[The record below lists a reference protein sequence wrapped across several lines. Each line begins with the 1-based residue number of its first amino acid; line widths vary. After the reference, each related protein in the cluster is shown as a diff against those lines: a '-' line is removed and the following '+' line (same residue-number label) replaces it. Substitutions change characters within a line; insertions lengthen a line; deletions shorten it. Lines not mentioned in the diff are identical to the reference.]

1 LCFRKE
7 LTLYFIFI
15 MKQVHIYIKL
25 IISLLLIVWMSSCEL
40 LKGRNRNKDLRGDT
54 IVVKKD
60 TQAKI
65 VKIDTF
71 RACDTLAAQNFE
83 RLVVCYEKVGDKI
96 TRRDTVARIQLT
108 EERRIDS
115 LRRINEQR
123 NADSLALLDSKKAQ
137 LKESYKVVILMPFMS
152 GVTRTGSSEA
162 KSLRAIEFYEGF
174 LMALDSLRRE
184 NINMSI
190 SVFDTQDNDSIVEQL
205 LLREELRQA
214 DVIVGPMS
222 SGELRLVSNFA
233 AAYHIP
239 LISPLNPRF
248 VPEEDNPYFLQI
260 NPSYATQSEN
270 IFAYAN
276 KLPIRRPKNFIVV
289 GTKDDSLI
297 MEQFQMAYAIYKNDA
312 NARAEMYI
320 SQDNRF
326 DANKVKDKY
335 QRNALNIVIAPTLKE
350 PFVFGLLRSL
360 SDDGGKAIDPNQP
373 RVMQESYIVFGLSQ
387 WKYFEEINF
396 EYFEKLRLHLTSE
409 SFIDMKNLPTMRF
422 RDAYVSEYG
431 MPPRDFAYIGFDLT
445 IYMGRMLKKHG
456 TGFLAALDK
465 EPYTGRHTKFD
476 IRPVYRTFKT
486 LQPNGD
492 LQEQSAVSRYE
503 NSFIHILKFE
513 EFTLKKATE

>member
-1 LCFRKE
+1 
-7 LTLYFIFI
+7 
-15 MKQVHIYIKL
+15 MKQVYIYIKL
-25 IISLLLIVWMSSCEL
+25 IISLLLIVWLSSCEL

-54 IVVKKD
+54 IVVKRD
-60 TQAKI
+60 TLQKV

-71 RACDTLAAQNFE
+71 RACDTMAAVNFE
-83 RLVVCYEKVGDKI
+83 RLVVCYEKVGNKI
-96 TRRDTVARIQLT
+96 TRRDTIARIQLT

-115 LRRINEQR
+115 LRRLGDQR
-123 NADSLALLDSKKAQ
+123 AIDSLALLESKKAQ

-152 GVTRTGSSEA
+152 GVARSGNSEA

-184 NINMSI
+184 NINMTI

-260 NPSYATQSEN
+260 NPSYATQSEH
-270 IFAYAN
+270 IFDYAN
-276 KLPIRRPKNFIVV
+276 KLPIRRPKNFIIV

-297 MEQFQMAYAIYKNDA
+297 MEQFQSAYAIYKNDA
-312 NARAEMYI
+312 NARATMYI
-320 SQDNRF
+320 SADNRF
-326 DANKVKDKY
+326 DSNKLKDKY
-335 QRNALNIVIAPTLKE
+335 QRNALNIIVAPTLKE
-350 PFVFGLLRSL
+350 PFIFGLLRSL
-360 SDDGGKAIDPNQP
+360 SDDGGKAIDPNKPQIT
-373 RVMQESYIVFGLSQ
+373 QESYMVFGLSQ

-396 EYFEKLRLHLTSE
+396 EYFEKLRMHMTSE
-409 SFIDMKNLPTMRF
+409 SYIDPKHLPSMRF
-422 RDAYVSEYG
+422 RDAYVSQYG

-456 TGFLAALDK
+456 TGFLAQLDK

-476 IRPVYRTFKT
+476 IKPVYRTFKT
-486 LQPNGD
+486 LEANGD
-492 LQEQSAVSRYE
+492 LKEQSAVSRYE

-513 EFTLKKATE
+513 QFTLIKATE